1 MITPDKLTKLLSMTE
16 VHKELSESV
25 LRDIARRIA
34 KSDFTVTE
42 TAAYE
47 IEMGQQAGL
56 LFDEITEAVS
66 KETAKSKQEVKAL
79 FKEAGAEVLNYDE
92 GVLEAAGIEPVKFKA
107 LSPQMKSIY
116 TAALAGTTRE
126 IVNLTRTTAALSETS
141 FINVCNVAHA
151 KVASGIFTY
160 QEAIRE
166 AIEQAAQYGTRVL
179 YPSGAT
185 ASLDVAVRRAVLS
198 GVGKTAST
206 ITEMKADEFE
216 VDLMEL
222 SAHAGA
228 RPDHAVWQGR
238 LVSRSG
244 RPGYLSI
251 SDIGYGEVTG
261 FRGANCSHDWFM
273 FFEGASERAY
283 TDEELEAMQNA
294 TVTYNGEEMPE
305 YKARE
310 MQRASER
317 KIRSLKREL
326 IGLDEGIKTSDDPE
340 VIFELKQAFEKKAV
354 KLKSR
359 EAALSD
365 FCNQTGLKRDRFRE
379 QMFCAETENG
389 IKAWTK
395 SVSSKAVH
403 SAQNHYDVWRKGIGA
418 ENTPE
423 TLAKY
428 YNMKYNDKEEYSRFD
443 KYKTAVNKEEAHP
456 FVGYELYRNR
466 CLEIEQELIG
476 IITPAGI
483 EVKDYSS
490 HFVCRSLGATTWDT
504 KDKDRN
510 SKEQG
515 KKPVPIESIKKALIS
530 GKPGKEQIDENGN
543 ISILFSGDDCKVT
556 VNKDNGKLVQ
566 TNIKEK

>member
-1 MITPDKLTKLLSMTE
+1 MITPDKVTKLLSMTE
-16 VHKELSESV
+16 VHKELEESV
-25 LRDIARRIA
+25 IRDIARRIA

-42 TAAYE
+42 TAEYE

-56 LFDEITEAVS
+56 LFDEITDAVS
-66 KETAKSKQEVKAL
+66 KETEKSKQEVKTL

-92 GVLEAAGIEPVKFKA
+92 GVLELAGIEPVKFKA

-141 FINVCNVAHA
+141 FINACNVAHT

-160 QEAIRE
+160 QEAVRE

-185 ASLDVAVRRAVLS
+185 ASLDVAVRRAVLT
-198 GVGKTAST
+198 GVGKTASK

-222 SAHAGA
+222 SAHSGS
-228 RPDHAVWQGR
+228 RPEHAVWQGR
-238 LVSRSG
+238 IVSRSG
-244 RPGYLSI
+244 RAGYLSL

-273 FFEGASERAY
+273 FFEGASSRAY

-294 TVTYNGEEMPE
+294 TVTYNGEEIPE

-326 IGLDEGIKTSDDPE
+326 IGLDEGIKSSEDPN

-389 IKAWTK
+389 IKSWTK
-395 SVSSKAVH
+395 SVSGKAVH

-443 KYKTAVNKEEAHP
+443 KYKTAVNKKEAHP

-466 CLEIEQELIG
+466 CLEIERELIG
-476 IITPAGI
+476 IKTVAGI
-483 EVKDYSS
+483 TVNDYSS

-504 KDKDRN
+504 KDEGRN
-510 SKEQG
+510 KREQG
-515 KKPVPIESIKKALIS
+515 KKPVSVESIKNALTS
-530 GKPGKEQIDENGN
+530 GTVGKTKID
-543 ISILFSGDDCKVT
+543 S
-556 VNKDNGKLVQ
+556 NGKVSVLHIGNECMISVNPDTGVMVQ
-566 TNIKEK
+566 ANVKE

>member
-1 MITPDKLTKLLSMTE
+1 MITPDKLTELLSMTE

-25 LRDIARRIA
+25 IRDIARRLA

-92 GVLEAAGIEPVKFKA
+92 GVLESAGIEPVKFKA

-228 RPDHAVWQGR
+228 RPKHAVWQGR
-238 LVSRSG
+238 IVSRSG
-244 RPGYLSI
+244 RPGYLTLT
-251 SDIGYGEVTG
+251 DIGYGDVTG

-273 FFEGASERAY
+273 FFEGYSERAY

-326 IGLDEGIKTSDDPE
+326 IGLDEGIKVSDDPE

-379 QMFCAETENG
+379 QMFCTETENG

-395 SVSSKAVH
+395 SVSGKAVAANKW
-403 SAQNHYDVWRKGIGA
+403 SV
-418 ENTPE
+418 
-423 TLAKY
+423 
-428 YNMKYNDKEEYSRFD
+428 D
-443 KYKTAVNKEEAHP
+443 KYK
-456 FVGYELYRNR
+456 
-466 CLEIEQELIG
+466 
-476 IITPAGI
+476 
-483 EVKDYSS
+483 
-490 HFVCRSLGATTWDT
+490 SLHY
-504 KDKDRN
+504 
-510 SKEQG
+510 
-515 KKPVPIESIKKALIS
+515 
-530 GKPGKEQIDENGN
+530 
-543 ISILFSGDDCKVT
+543 
-556 VNKDNGKLVQ
+556 NKDGTMVVTDRVKNITAIYKPNAVVDLKCKDGHIERTIYDAEGKMQKQIHPTDHYNPKQHPYGKNGEHSHDILWEEGRIVGRPAREMSLEER
-566 TNIKEK
+566 KEHADIL

>member
-1 MITPDKLTKLLSMTE
+1 MITPDKLTELLSMTE
-16 VHKELSESV
+16 VHKELEESV

-66 KETAKSKQEVKAL
+66 KETAKSKDEVKQI

-92 GVLEAAGIEPVKFKA
+92 GVLEAAGIEPVKFKS

-116 TAALAGTTRE
+116 TAALNGTIRE

-141 FINVCNVAHA
+141 FINACNIAHA

-206 ITEMKADEFE
+206 ITEMKANEFE

-228 RPDHAVWQGR
+228 RPEHAVWQGR
-238 LVSRSG
+238 IVSRSG
-244 RPGYLSI
+244 RAGYLSL

-283 TDEELEAMQNA
+283 TDEELEAMKNA

-310 MQRASER
+310 KQRAGER

-326 IGLDEGIKTSDDPE
+326 VCLDEGIKTSDDPD

-354 KLKSR
+354 KLKSK
-359 EAALSD
+359 EAELAD

-379 QMFCAETENG
+379 HMFCAETENG

-395 SVSSKAVH
+395 SVSSKAV
-403 SAQNHYDVWRKGIGA
+403 AKGLPKVAKAPDTILQNKLDYDII
-418 ENTPE
+418 
-423 TLAKY
+423 
-428 YNMKYNDKEEYSRFD
+428 
-443 KYKTAVNKEEAHP
+443 YKDEWK
-456 FVGYELYRNR
+456 
-466 CLEIEQELIG
+466 QG
-476 IITPAGI
+476 IIPSLCDVTDVCIIAGKGCS
-483 EVKDYSS
+483 ERLRDVPRLRATYKVKN
-490 HFVCRSLGATTWDT
+490 GW
-504 KDKDRN
+504 
-510 SKEQG
+510 Q
-515 KKPVPIESIKKALIS
+515 KKAGNVYGENYS
-530 GKPGKEQIDENGN
+530 YQIHWYEN
-543 ISILFSGDDCKVT
+543 
-556 VNKDNGKLVQ
+556 NGVQYEAKLVGF
-566 TNIKEK
+566 KETERK

>member
-1 MITPDKLTKLLSMTE
+1 MITPDKLTELLSMTE
-16 VHKELSESV
+16 VHKELEESV

-34 KSDFTVTE
+34 KSDFTVTD

-66 KETAKSKQEVKAL
+66 KETAKSTEEVKQI
-79 FKEAGAEVLNYDE
+79 FKEAELEVLNYDE
-92 GVLEAAGIEPVKFKA
+92 GVLKLAGIEPVKFKS

-126 IVNLTRTTAALSETS
+126 IVNLTKTTAALSETS
-141 FINVCNVAHA
+141 FINVCNIAHT

-206 ITEMKADEFE
+206 ITEMKANEFE

-222 SAHAGA
+222 SAHSGA
-228 RPDHAVWQGR
+228 RPKHAIWQGR
-238 LVSRSG
+238 IVSRSG
-244 RPGYLSI
+244 RAGYLSLT
-251 SDIGYGEVTG
+251 DIGYGDVTG
-261 FRGANCSHDWFM
+261 FCGANCSHDWFM
-273 FFEGASERAY
+273 FFEGASSRAY

-310 MQRASER
+310 MQRAGER

-326 IGLDEGIKTSDDPE
+326 VCLDEGIKVSNDPE

-359 EAALSD
+359 EASLAD

-379 QMFCAETENG
+379 QMFGTETENG

-443 KYKTAVNKEEAHP
+443 KYKTAVNKKEAHP
-456 FVGYELYRNR
+456 LLGYESYRNC
-466 CLEIEQELIG
+466 CLDIERELMG
-476 IITPAGI
+476 ITTPAGLKI
-483 EVKDYSS
+483 KGYSS
-490 HFVCRSLGATTWDT
+490 HFVCRTIGET
-504 KDKDRN
+504 DRE
-510 SKEQG
+510 SQG
-515 KKPVPIESIKKALIS
+515 KKPVSVESIKDALTNGTLGKLQKDKD
-530 GKPGKEQIDENGN
+530 GKPSLLHIGKDCMVSVNPDDGN
-543 ISILFSGDDCKVT
+543 
-556 VNKDNGKLVQ
+556 LVQ
-566 TNIKEK
+566 VNIKKR